1 LLAAASV
8 CSAVPQRGI
17 VAEDWSSVPQL
28 YLMSSLSRQIDRF
41 PALRDRIW
49 QLEAA
54 GLGRLLR
61 AASAGDPDAAS
72 DRGERFGRLIGPHLR
87 KHQHVLRNL
96 RTAFPTM
103 PQRTVEATAGRIWGA
118 IGRTLVEY
126 ALLDRIC
133 DPASGRVRVIDLG
146 GLEHIRRTGRPGIFV
161 SAHLANWNLLPLAAA
176 HASVP
181 LTVVYR
187 RQSNPAI
194 ERLMDDWRTPL
205 GCGLLE
211 VKEASRPMLR
221 ELQQGRS
228 VGLLIDQRYDLGQ
241 EVPFFGVPA
250 NTTVVPARLALR
262 LGLPL
267 IPVRVERRG
276 SAWFVITVQRPVEP
290 EPGLAEGD
298 AALAMTA
305 KVNGLFARWIT
316 AAPEQWLC
324 AKRRWPR
331 PHKKR
336 ASPA

>member
-1 LLAAASV
+1 M
-8 CSAVPQRGI
+8 
-17 VAEDWSSVPQL
+17 PQL
-28 YLMSSLSRQIDRF
+28 YFLSSLSRQIDRF
-41 PALRDRIW
+41 PALRDGIWRTEGAILERI
-49 QLEAA
+49 
-54 GLGRLLR
+54 LR
-61 AASAGDPDAAS
+61 AAASGDTDAAS

-87 KHQHVLRNL
+87 KHQHILFNL

-103 PQRTVEATAGRIWGA
+103 PQRAIEMTAARIWGA

-126 ALLDRIC
+126 ALLNEIC
-133 DPASGRVRVIDLG
+133 DQASGRVRVIDLG
-146 GLEHIRRTGRPGIFV
+146 GLEHVKRSGQPGIFV
-161 SAHLANWNLLPLAAA
+161 SAHLANWNLLPLAAGW
-176 HASVP
+176 SGVP

-187 RQSNPAI
+187 QQSNPAI
-194 ERLMDDWRTPL
+194 ERLMDDWRQPL
-205 GCGLLE
+205 GCKFLE

-250 NTTVVPARLALR
+250 NTTVVPARLASR

-276 SAWFVITVQRPVEP
+276 SARFVITVHRPVEP

-298 AALAMTA
+298 AAFAMTA
-305 KVNGLFARWIT
+305 QVNELFARWIT
-316 AAPEQWLC
+316 AAPDQWLC

-331 PHKKR
+331 PNRKKK
-336 ASPA
+336 ASAA